1 MLPLRLGAPAGDR
14 LRVLLLGA
22 HADDV
27 EIGCGGT
34 LLQLAERRPD
44 LRAHTVVLSATPA
57 RAEEARESAAA
68 FGPDGRTTV
77 EVHDL
82 ADGRLP
88 AQWAA
93 VKELL
98 EDVAAREPADLVLA
112 PTTADAHQDHRTL
125 AEVVASVWRDHL
137 VLGYEIPK
145 YDRDLGRPVLHVPLD
160 DATMTRKCALLRR
173 CFPSQAGRAWFDD
186 EVFRGLARL
195 RGVECRATYAEA
207 FTPATLALRL

>member
-1 MLPLRLGAPAGDR
+1 VLPLRLDAPADG

-34 LLQLAERRPD
+34 LLQLAARHPD
-44 LRAHTVVLSATPA
+44 RQAHTVVLSATPP
-57 RAEEARESAAA
+57 RAEEARAAAAA
-68 FGPDGRTTV
+68 FSDGRGTV

-82 ADGRLP
+82 VDGRLP

-98 EDVAAREPADLVLA
+98 EDVAERTSPDLVLA
-112 PTTADAHQDHRTL
+112 PTTPDAHQDHRTL
-125 AEVVASVWRDHL
+125 AEVVSSVWRDHL

-145 YDRDLGRPVLHVPLD
+145 YDRDVGRPVLHVPLD
-160 DATMTRKCALLRR
+160 EDTVARKCALLRR
-173 CFPSQAGRAWFDD
+173 CFPSQTARPWFDD
-186 EVFRGLARL
+186 EVFRGLARV
-195 RGVECRATYAEA
+195 RGLACRSAYAEA
-207 FTPATLALRL
+207 FVPSTLALRL

>member
-1 MLPLRLGAPAGDR
+1 MLPLHLGAPTGAS
-14 LRVLLLGA
+14 LQVLLLGA

-34 LLQLAERRPD
+34 LLSLAARRAD
-44 LRAHTVVLSATPA
+44 LRTHTVVLSATPA
-57 RAEEARESAAA
+57 RADEARESAAA
-68 FGPDGRTTV
+68 FVPGGRGSV
-77 EVHDL
+77 EVHGL

-88 AQWAA
+88 AQWGA

-98 EDVAAREPADLVLA
+98 EDVAARTAPDLVLA
-112 PTTADAHQDHRTL
+112 PTRDDAHQDHRVL
-125 AEVVASVWRDHL
+125 AEVVGSVWRDHL

-160 DATMTRKCALLRR
+160 EDTVARKCALLRR
-173 CFPSQAGRAWFDD
+173 CFPSQAGRPWFDD

-195 RGVECRATYAEA
+195 RGVECRAAYAEA
-207 FTPATLALRL
+207 FTPSTLALAL

>member
-1 MLPLRLGAPAGDR
+1 MLPLHLGAPPGDG
-14 LRVLLLGA
+14 LEVLLLGA

-34 LLQLAERRPD
+34 LLRLAERRAA
-44 LRAHTVVLSATPA
+44 LRTHTVVLAA
-57 RAEEARESAAA
+57 AAERADEARSSAAA
-68 FGPDGRTTV
+68 FVPGPRSTV
-77 EVHDL
+77 EVHGL

-98 EDVAAREPADLVLA
+98 EDVAARTSPDVVFA
-112 PTTADAHQDHRTL
+112 PTRSDAHQDHRTL
-125 AEVVASVWRDHL
+125 AEVVGTVWRDHL

-160 DATMTRKCALLRR
+160 ESTVSRKCALLHEH
-173 CFPSQAGRAWFDD
+173 FPSQRGRQWFDD

-195 RGVECRATYAEA
+195 RGVQCRSPYAEA
-207 FTPATLALRL
+207 FAPSTLALAL